1 MHFLKCC
8 IAKQSK
14 IELKLEVLNIGEIQ
28 MTNSKNMIK
37 VAASVFVFLL
47 LLAYGSHAGYAQVTG
62 GGDQM
67 PTEMTLWQ
75 TLKAGGGVMIVIG
88 LLSVAAVAIIIYDF
102 MMLNV
107 NKLAPQRLFTEVMR
121 KLESRDFSGAQTLC
135 MKEGN
140 TIISKIVLAGLERR
154 NPLDDSAREAM
165 ENTAR
170 VELTGMWQNINY
182 LSDIVAVAPLLGL
195 LGTVLGMIQAFHAV
209 PLQSASVKTTLLA
222 AGISKAMVTTAS
234 GLIVAIP
241 ALIAYSY
248 FRGKVQQVTNKIE
261 IYSTDIIRAIQNR

>member
-1 MHFLKCC
+1 MLSG
-8 IAKQSK
+8 AW
-14 IELKLEVLNIGEIQ
+14 G
-28 MTNSKNMIK
+28 
-37 VAASVFVFLL
+37 VFLFL
-47 LLAYGSHAGYAQVTG
+47 LVVIYASHPAYAQTSNLLATGPDQV
-62 GGDQM
+62 
-67 PTEMTLWQ
+67 PPEMTLWQ
-75 TLKAGGGVMIVIG
+75 TLKAGGGVMVVIG

-107 NKLAPQRLFTEVMR
+107 NKLAPRRLFDEVVK
-121 KLESRDFSGAQTLC
+121 KLESRDFGAAQTLC
-135 MKEGN
+135 RKENN

-154 NPLDDSAREAM
+154 NPLDNSARDAM

-170 VELTGMWQNINY
+170 AELTNLWQNINY

-209 PLQSASVKTTLLA
+209 PLQSASAKTTLLA

-248 FRGKVQQVTNKIE
+248 FRGQVQQITNMIE
-261 IYSTDIIRAIQNR
+261 IYSTDIIKTIQNR

>member
-1 MHFLKCC
+1 MSAFLMLM
-8 IAKQSK
+8 SY
-14 IELKLEVLNIGEIQ
+14 GGH
-28 MTNSKNMIK
+28 
-37 VAASVFVFLL
+37 AAFAQTANPLL
-47 LLAYGSHAGYAQVTG
+47 SGP
-62 GGDQM
+62 DQM
-67 PTEMTLWQ
+67 PTELTLWQ

-102 MMLNV
+102 MVLNV
-107 NKLAPQRLFTEVMR
+107 KKLASRSFFDEVMH
-121 KLESRDFSGAQTLC
+121 KLESRDFAAAKTLC
-135 MKEGN
+135 RKEN
-140 TIISKIVLAGLERR
+140 NSIIAKIVLAGIERK
-154 NPLDDSAREAM
+154 NPLDDAASEAM
-165 ENTAR
+165 ESTAR
-170 VELTGMWQNINY
+170 AELTNLWQNINY

-248 FRGKVQQVTNKIE
+248 FRGQVQQVTNMIE
-261 IYSTDIIRAIQNR
+261 IYSTDIIKAIRNR

>member
-1 MHFLKCC
+1 
-8 IAKQSK
+8 
-14 IELKLEVLNIGEIQ
+14 
-28 MTNSKNMIK
+28 MTNSKNMFRCVSALFAFSLLCIYLPHI
-37 VAASVFVFLL
+37 AHAQASNLPPSG
-47 LLAYGSHAGYAQVTG
+47 A
-62 GGDQM
+62 DQM

-75 TLKAGGGVMIVIG
+75 TLKAGGGVMVVIG
-88 LLSVAAVAIIIYDF
+88 LLSVVAVAIIIYDL
-102 MMLNV
+102 MMLKV
-107 NKLAPQRLFTEVMR
+107 SKLAPRRLFDAVMR
-121 KLESRDFSGAQTLC
+121 KLESRDFGEAQTLC
-135 MKEGN
+135 RKENN

-154 NPLDDSAREAM
+154 NPMDNSAREAM

-170 VELTGMWQNINY
+170 VELTNLWQNISY

-222 AGISKAMVTTAS
+222 AGISKAMVATAS

-248 FRGKVQQVTNKIE
+248 FRGQVQRVTNMIE
-261 IYSTDIIRAIQNR
+261 IYSTDIIKAIQGR